1 MYTYYYVVFS
11 LRLFFYFILLLLKSR
26 RLLNA
31 ACRPRFDF
39 MRLQIYTTV
48 PSLYVVRVPEFRDSG
63 IPIGR
68 YTCYYLIKIKI
79 KTTRVK
85 YYYTHIILYIDK

>member
-1 MYTYYYVVFS
+1 MLCFHYACF
-11 LRLFFYFILLLLKSR
+11 LFYFIIIKITSIIKR
-26 RLLNA
+26 RVSTPIPFYALTN
-31 ACRPRFDF
+31 
-39 MRLQIYTTV
+39 MYTTV

-85 YYYTHIILYIDK
+85 Y